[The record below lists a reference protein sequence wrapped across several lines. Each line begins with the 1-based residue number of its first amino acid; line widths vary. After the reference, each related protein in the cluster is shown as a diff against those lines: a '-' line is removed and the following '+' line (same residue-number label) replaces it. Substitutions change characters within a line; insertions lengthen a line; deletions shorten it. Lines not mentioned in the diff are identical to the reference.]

1 MIKEHIKDFI
11 HHAIKITT
19 IFFNDCNN
27 TTHLSYFIA
36 VKPSQ
41 KKKKHQCFSFKTNYN
56 RTLGKPSQNHGPHY
70 KREDEKAWVE

>member
-41 KKKKHQCFSFKTNYN
+41 KKKNINAFPS
-56 RTLGKPSQNHGPHY
+56 KPTIIEP
-70 KREDEKAWVE
+70 